1 MGILFVLAVVYGL
14 LVAAAFLFQR
24 RLLYVP
30 ETQKPSESEV
40 QALGLDLWPSGDAYR
55 GFVGAPADRVKGT
68 VVFFHGNAAAAWRRD
83 YYPQVLLPLSYRV
96 ILAEYPGYGGRAG
109 RPSERSL
116 LADARATVGQAHREF
131 GGPIYL
137 WGESLGAGVAA
148 AVAADPTVP
157 VAGVVLLT
165 PWDTLPDLAQSLYW
179 YLPARWLIL
188 DRYDNIGN
196 LGSFEGR
203 VAVVMAGRDEV
214 IPQRHAQRL
223 YRAFPEPKRLW
234 VLDGVGHNDWPAGP
248 NEPWWGEVMTF
259 VAGDP

>member
-1 MGILFVLAVVYGL
+1 M
-14 LVAAAFLFQR
+14 
-24 RLLYVP
+24 
-30 ETQKPSESEV
+30 
-40 QALGLDLWPSGDAYR
+40 
-55 GFVGAPADRVKGT
+55 
-68 VVFFHGNAAAAWRRD
+68 
-83 YYPQVLLPLSYRV
+83 
-96 ILAEYPGYGGRAG
+96 
-109 RPSERSL
+109 
-116 LADARATVGQAHREF
+116 
-131 GGPIYL
+131 
-137 WGESLGAGVAA
+137 
-148 AVAADPTVP
+148 P

-234 VLDGVGHNDWPAGP
+234 VFDGVGHNDWPAGP
-248 NEPWWGEVMTF
+248 NEPWWGGVMTL